1 MQYSIDSSYAL
12 QYYLAL
18 YWSIIPTNS
27 KETVQWRSPQLLYLY
42 NQNSDK
48 QTEIDPPLEDDAND
62 HFFLFGIQE

>member
-1 MQYSIDSSYAL
+1 MQYSSYAL
-12 QYYLAL
+12 QYYLTL
-18 YWSIIPTNS
+18 YQRIQKKQFNGEVHSY
-27 KETVQWRSPQLLYLY
+27 YLY